1 MEDDE
6 EYSYTG
12 YSKNTVAEMAQFK
25 DNDEVYTYSG
35 YGEELVDAME
45 SESAVAEEVRT
56 NSYGD
61 FIIEEFSAETNVPR
75 IAQITKLPTTVVTYL
90 FALAYLIIG
99 VLCVTITRQITEVL
113 PYVVGAMMVIIG
125 LVRFILA
132 LVHHEY
138 RSLKT
143 NRTATSLI
151 VVALGA
157 MIIFQQFDATNDSA
171 IMLISV
177 VWGILGLFE
186 GARAFNHAFKRIA
199 NSERCVFYLI
209 KGLIEVVVAFM
220 LLYRPDSH
228 DAHHFH
234 IIVFGANLIFDAILM
249 IPQVK
254 NFLTMK

>member
-12 YSKNTVAEMAQFK
+12 YSKNTVSEMAQFK

-35 YGEELVDAME
+35 YGEELVDAVA
-45 SESAVAEEVRT
+45 SESAVAEEVHT

-75 IAQITKLPTTVVTYL
+75 IAQITKLPTTVVTYG

-99 VLCVTITRQITEVL
+99 VLCVTITESITEVL
-113 PYVVGAMMVIIG
+113 PYVVGAMMIIIG

-132 LVHHEY
+132 LVQHEY

-171 IMLISV
+171 VMLISV

-209 KGLIEVVVAFM
+209 KGLVEVVVAFM
-220 LLYRPDSH
+220 LLYRPGSH